1 MLAHQLHTHAQTAT
15 TDAQTETI
23 QPVSP
28 TALRCACR
36 EFALNHFCAHLVY
49 YTVAKVLAARERSP
63 QRKEVNLSQHQI
75 TENRIGAAI
84 SRQEAT
90 TPISNHKP
98 ERSWH
103 SYFSTTSPKHK
114 GE

>member
-36 EFALNHFCAHLVY
+36 EFGLNHFCAHLVY
-49 YTVAKVLAARERSP
+49 YTVAKILVVRERSQ
-63 QRKEVNLSQHQI
+63 QRKEVMLSQHQI
-75 TENRIGAAI
+75 T
-84 SRQEAT
+84 Q
-90 TPISNHKP
+90 K
-98 ERSWH
+98 
-103 SYFSTTSPKHK
+103 
-114 GE
+114 